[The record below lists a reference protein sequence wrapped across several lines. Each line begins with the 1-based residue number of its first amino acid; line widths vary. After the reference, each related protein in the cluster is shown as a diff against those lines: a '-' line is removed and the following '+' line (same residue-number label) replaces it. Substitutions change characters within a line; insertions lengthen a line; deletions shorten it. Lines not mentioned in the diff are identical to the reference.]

1 MDTSTMWLILKLSS
15 INSEEFAY
23 VTYKFFVFYIGSDM
37 TQACL
42 KLQGVHVANA
52 DRERIDNV
60 DKGAEISDG
69 W

>member
-1 MDTSTMWLILKLSS
+1 
-15 INSEEFAY
+15 
-23 VTYKFFVFYIGSDM
+23 M

-52 DRERIDNV
+52 VRERIDNV

-69 W
+69 